1 MGLSFRRTA
10 GRRPAYHLHP
20 AEQRKFGSCSHLL
33 NAPRTIFMRIDVIGK
48 HMEVTDAI
56 RQYALQKADKLTKFF
71 DGVQLITVRLE
82 EATHKHTKTFHV
94 EITVDVVKHEDFVA
108 NSEGTDL
115 YHGIDEAVDKASRQ
129 LTTFKE
135 KLKQSKRGATPA
147 GG

>member
-1 MGLSFRRTA
+1 
-10 GRRPAYHLHP
+10 
-20 AEQRKFGSCSHLL
+20 
-33 NAPRTIFMRIDVIGK
+33 MRIDVIGK

-56 RQYALQKADKLTKFF
+56 RQYALQKADKLTK
-71 DGVQLITVRLE
+71 
-82 EATHKHTKTFHV
+82 TFHV

-108 NSEGTDL
+108 NGEGPDL
-115 YHGIDEAVDKASRQ
+115 YHCIDEAVDKASRQ

>member
-1 MGLSFRRTA
+1 
-10 GRRPAYHLHP
+10 
-20 AEQRKFGSCSHLL
+20 
-33 NAPRTIFMRIDVIGK
+33 MRIDVIGK

-108 NSEGTDL
+108 NGEGPDL
-115 YHGIDEAVDKASRQ
+115 YHCIDEAVDKASRQ